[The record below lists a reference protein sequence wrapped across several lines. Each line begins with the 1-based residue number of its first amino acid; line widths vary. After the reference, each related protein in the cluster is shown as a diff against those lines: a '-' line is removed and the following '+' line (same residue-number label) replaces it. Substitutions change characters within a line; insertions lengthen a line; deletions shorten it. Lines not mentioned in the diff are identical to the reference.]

1 MVKKPSEFLF
11 FQLFQI
17 FSVPDRG
24 SLVSAE
30 HNGREKAA
38 ARNPNGKF

>member
-1 MVKKPSEFLF
+1 MVKKPSEFPF

-24 SLVSAE
+24 ALLFAE
-30 HNGREKAA
+30 HNGQEKAA
-38 ARNPNGKF
+38 ARNPNKKF